1 MDLVGLD
8 AMKIWDMYIL
18 EKLMNLN
25 VDFVIYHL
33 YKFST
38 ENFSSCL
45 NIELVGKIC
54 AVRYNLAICIIW
66 KFVSFSI
73 GCNGFPFLAKIA

>member
-25 VDFVIYHL
+25 VDFVIYISL
-33 YKFST
+33 ALKTLVVVSI
-38 ENFSSCL
+38 L
-45 NIELVGKIC
+45 NWWAKYVLSGT
-54 AVRYNLAICIIW
+54 IW
-66 KFVSFSI
+66 QF
-73 GCNGFPFLAKIA
+73 A